1 MDAFLGIG
9 FRIMISRETY
19 TLEKLKLRHTKL
31 ETHTLEKLN
40 KQKLKLE
47 AYT

>member
-1 MDAFLGIG
+1 MDAILGIG
-9 FRIMISRETY
+9 FRIMISR
-19 TLEKLKLRHTKL
+19 

-40 KQKLKLE
+40 KQKLKLK

>member
-1 MDAFLGIG
+1 MDAILGIG
-9 FRIMISRETY
+9 FKIMISRETH
-19 TLEKLKLRHTKL
+19 TLEKLKLKHTKL

-40 KQKLKLE
+40 KQKLKLK